1 MWFCFDFSL
10 VEPLYDFVVQNYI
23 MDGFRFFQFLTA
35 FESSSILEIY
45 LLLIMKDWS

>member
-1 MWFCFDFSL
+1 L

-35 FESSSILEIY
+35 FESSSSLKVVAGEKFY
-45 LLLIMKDWS
+45 MSF